1 MELKTVLPLVTLLVV
16 TTLHE
21 VTGFDLGESEF
32 CERIKSREE
41 KGCCA
46 EQISKGRSNS
56 TGSAQ
61 KIVTNQ
67 IDLEYNYSKN
77 E

>member
-32 CERIKSREE
+32 CERIKNREE
-41 KGCCA
+41 RRGVARNKYKKEG
-46 EQISKGRSNS
+46 QIPQDQHKKLS
-56 TGSAQ
+56 
-61 KIVTNQ
+61 Q
-67 IDLEYNYSKN
+67 IK
-77 E
+77 